1 MKHNYIKSHSEFQ
14 SYLQGFEDKRYS
26 VIALDIEAESNL
38 HAYGEKLC
46 LIQIFDGTNKVLIDP
61 LEMDSNILKA
71 FFENRNI
78 LKIVYDASS
87 DLSLLKNTHNIDM
100 KSILDLRPA
109 VEILD
114 YEKKDL
120 HSVIAV
126 ELGVTLTKKSKFQ
139 RHNWVKRPID
149 KEAIAYALNDVI
161 YLYRLKDAIF
171 KKLYA
176 RNLLDLYILKNLQV
190 QQRDYT
196 RDPQDRYRRLKGY
209 SSLSNVEKRAFR
221 RVFDIRER
229 YAKRI
234 NMPSHNV
241 ISRADLISIAKDAG
255 SINEIRFPRRFTAG
269 LIQEIVRELEKAVGG

>member
-14 SYLQGFEDKRYS
+14 SYLEGFEDKKYS

-61 LEMDSNILKA
+61 LEMDNNTLKT
-71 FFENRNI
+71 FFENRNF

-87 DLSLLKNTHNIDM
+87 DLSLLKNTRNIDM

-120 HSVIAV
+120 HSVIAA

-149 KEAIAYALNDVI
+149 EEAIAYALNDVI

-171 KKLYA
+171 KKLCA
-176 RNLLDLYILKNLQV
+176 RKLLDLYILKNLQV
-190 QQRDYT
+190 QQKDYT

-209 SSLSNVEKRAFR
+209 SSLSNVEKRTFR

-241 ISRADLISIAKDAG
+241 ISRTDLISIAKDAR

-269 LIQEIVRELEKAVGG
+269 LIQEIVRELDKTVGG

>member
-14 SYLQGFEDKRYS
+14 SYLEGFEDKKYS

-61 LEMDSNILKA
+61 LEMDNNILKT
-71 FFENRNI
+71 FFENRTI

-87 DLSLLKNTHNIDM
+87 DLSLLKNTRNIDM

-120 HSVIAV
+120 HSVIAA

-190 QQRDYT
+190 QEKDYT

-209 SSLSNVEKRAFR
+209 SSLSDVEKRTFR

-234 NMPSHNV
+234 NMPTHNV
-241 ISRADLISIAKDAG
+241 ISRTDLIGIAKDAG
-255 SINEIRFPRRFTAG
+255 SINDIWFRRRFTAG
-269 LIQEIVRELEKAVGG
+269 LIQEIVRELEKAVRL